1 MRWTT
6 LLILF
11 SLFCLVGGAMADALS
26 EAQYSRNQ
34 LLYLNGPDSGS
45 FEQYTQRYWDSYIG
59 NYTTYPVSE
68 RSPTTTMNI
77 WLNNFPLS
85 FDAPV
90 KLGGSS
96 FTSGGTGASNISPT
110 LWNSMLLERE
120 TTSNFGLDR
129 SWAYVPADQTTSFK
143 MVDGDVS
150 ATKENSQGL
159 ILSQGIINL
168 FGV

>member
-11 SLFCLVGGAMADALS
+11 SLFCLVGGAMADALA

-34 LLYLNGPDSGS
+34 LLYLDGPDAGS
-45 FEQYTQRYWDSYIG
+45 FDQYTQRYWDSYIG
-59 NYTTYPVSE
+59 NSTTYPVSQ
-68 RSPTTTMNI
+68 RSPSSTMTI

-85 FDAPV
+85 FESPV
-90 KLGGSS
+90 QLNG
-96 FTSGGTGASNISPT
+96 TSLTTGGTGASGISPT

-129 SWAYVPADQTTSFK
+129 SWSYVPAEQTTSFQ
-143 MVDGDVS
+143 MVDGQVS
-150 ATKENSQGL
+150 ATKETAQGL
-159 ILSQGIINL
+159 ILSQGIMTL